1 MFFKVIQG
9 KINLLTNILLKP
21 LIQYDNIYLDA
32 KFPEQPKYQL
42 LRDSLEEFSRNVCY
56 DVTEC
61 SNDEVIPLDE
71 LPNDNQTLVVFDD
84 FLCEKQNI
92 LIDYFIRG
100 RNMNCSAIYLS
111 QSFFKTPKDIRCNY
125 SHFCL
130 CDAQDSRER
139 SAKQNNLASNQGNMK
154 AQRKNLILLSLLINR
169 ERYVQRTFSENFK
182 MGLFNDV

>member
-1 MFFKVIQG
+1 MLICGPSGAG

-21 LIQYDNIYLDA
+21 LIQYDSIYLDA

-125 SHFCL
+125 FHFCL

-139 SAKQNNLASNQGNMK
+139 SAITKQLGIKPEQYESATKEPYSFLFVDK
-154 AQRKNLILLSLLINR
+154 PRKICAKNVFGEL
-169 ERYVQRTFSENFK
+169 
-182 MGLFNDV
+182 